1 MGLVFDKHVKCNI
14 ACNTDEVKSKLT
26 DLVEKQLQADI
37 NVIVEGH
44 TFACH
49 LPLLQVSTAY
59 FKSITGTEEVVID
72 AQEVTQVGFW
82 KAYNWLVRN
91 DSKPEREHIVE
102 MYLVARY
109 LDMKDLLNQLW
120 YYFDSNQL
128 FNEGTA
134 FKLYLE
140 TLPYR
145 TSSLQHLMLSR
156 VRRFFL
162 SAICTA
168 EFLDLRAENVFD
180 LLSSNVISVNSE
192 MEVLMAALRWLMC
205 DWERRK
211 TYVVRIMSAIRFQL
225 MPSWYLISLKSKQSH
240 EVLKEI
246 YEQEAVLAM
255 INAGLSYSVTQHFM
269 DETSVPPEEKL
280 EPSTQR
286 ERIID
291 ERAAH
296 HHVYMCPNWKFV
308 DCELFDAYLQQVI
321 DAGPQFYKSLKP
333 WEPANFMSCCK
344 TVDEDM
350 TNMAYAVN
358 EGKSDGGE

>member
-1 MGLVFDKHVKCNI
+1 MGLIFDKHVKCNI
-14 ACNTDEVKSKLT
+14 ACNTDAVKSKLT
-26 DLVEKQLQADI
+26 DLVEKQLQTDI
-37 NVIVEGH
+37 NVIVKGH
-44 TFACH
+44 RFACH

-59 FKSITGTEEVVID
+59 FKSITGIKEVVID
-72 AQEVTQVGFW
+72 AEEVTQVGFW
-82 KAYNWLVRN
+82 KAYNWLVHM
-91 DSKPEREHIVE
+91 DAKPEREHIVE

-120 YYFDSNQL
+120 FYFDNNQL

-140 TLPYR
+140 MLPYK
-145 TSSLQHLMLSR
+145 TSSLQQLMLSR
-156 VRRFFL
+156 VRRFFY

-168 EFLDLRAENVFD
+168 EFIDLPVDKVFD

-211 TYVVRIMSAIRFQL
+211 RDVVKIMSAIRFQL
-225 MPSWYLISLKSKQSH
+225 MPSWYLISLKAQQSH
-240 EVLKEI
+240 AVLKEI
-246 YEQEAVLAM
+246 YELDAVLAM

-269 DETSVPPEEKL
+269 DETNLPPEEETL

-296 HHVYMCPNWKFV
+296 HHVYNCPNWKFI

-321 DAGPQFYKSLKP
+321 NAGPEFYKSLKP
-333 WEPANFMSCCK
+333 WEPANFMSCCNA
-344 TVDEDM
+344 VEEDLA
-350 TNMAYAVN
+350 NMA
-358 EGKSDGGE
+358 